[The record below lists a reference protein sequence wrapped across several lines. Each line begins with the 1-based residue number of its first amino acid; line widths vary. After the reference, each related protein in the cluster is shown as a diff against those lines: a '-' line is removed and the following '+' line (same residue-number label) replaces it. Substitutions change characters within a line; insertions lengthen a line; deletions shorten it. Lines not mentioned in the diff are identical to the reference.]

1 MGTPHTAGAA
11 DLPLYVHYLPFGPPN
26 LFLRTTRVTQAF
38 FNPAQTSGTTINYDF
53 AVAATTTLAPSPLP
67 ISLSLIHI

>member
-1 MGTPHTAGAA
+1 MRLRLLLAVLLLMGTPHTAGAA

-38 FNPAQTSGTTINYDF
+38 FN
-53 AVAATTTLAPSPLP
+53 
-67 ISLSLIHI
+67 LSLIHI